1 MVDERLTTMAHLLR
15 RAGFG
20 SSRDELEVYA
30 ARPYEEVVD
39 DLVNPERFEPLDED
53 TLERFYP
60 HIFSN
65 KDNPAVWNGRWFWRM
80 VNTRRPLEEKMT
92 LFWHHVFA
100 TGWTKSEHTPSMVA
114 HIEMLR
120 KNGLQNFRT
129 LLLEI
134 SKDPAMSF
142 WLDNSENHGDAPNEN
157 YGRELLELFSM
168 GIGTYNEPDV
178 KDAARAFTG
187 WTFEQPLPLYP
198 TGHYN
203 AKFQF
208 RPEDHDNTEKTFL
221 GVTGNLD
228 GEDIIDLIVKQE
240 ANARFICRHIYNFFV
255 ADEPQIPAWS
265 VTPPH
270 DEAAIDTLVKAY
282 MDSDA
287 DIRTVMKTLFLSDF
301 FKEARGKRVKCPAEF
316 IAGTIKLTGEFREIE
331 PGLPTLDAASVVMGQ
346 KLMDPPTV
354 EGWHTGKEWIDGGT
368 LTERIN
374 FATARVGN
382 PEMPGTRAII
392 DRLSGHGDPITPA
405 ELVDGVLDL
414 AGPIEVADETRTAL
428 LQLAELDGDLE
439 FGSPSER
446 TKSEDRIAR
455 MLALAVASREYQFA

>member
-1 MVDERLTTMAHLLR
+1 
-15 RAGFG
+15 
-20 SSRDELEVYA
+20 
-30 ARPYEEVVD
+30 
-39 DLVNPERFEPLDED
+39 
-53 TLERFYP
+53 
-60 HIFSN
+60 
-65 KDNPAVWNGRWFWRM
+65 
-80 VNTRRPLEEKMT
+80 
-92 LFWHHVFA
+92 
-100 TGWTKSEHTPSMVA
+100 
-114 HIEMLR
+114 
-120 KNGLQNFRT
+120 
-129 LLLEI
+129 
-134 SKDPAMSF
+134 MSF

-168 GIGTYNEPDV
+168 GIGTYDEPDV

-203 AKFQF
+203 ARFLF
-208 RPEDHDNTEKTFL
+208 RPEDHDNSEKTFL
-221 GVTGNLD
+221 GVTGNLN

-265 VTPPH
+265 VTPPQ
-270 DEAAIDTLVKAY
+270 DEAAIDILVKSY

-301 FKEARGKRVKCPAEF
+301 FKGARGKRVKCPAEF

-331 PGLPTLDAASVVMGQ
+331 PGLPTLDSASIVMGQ

-392 DRLSGHGDPITPA
+392 DRLAGSGDPITPS

-414 AGPIEVADETRTAL
+414 AGPIEVTEETRTAL
-428 LQLAELDGDLE
+428 LQLAGLDGDLE
-439 FGSPSER
+439 FGSSSDR